1 MKKFALALAA
11 ASISVT
17 GMAAPAFAGTASS
30 KTIKVEYADLNLN
43 TMNGQATLERRLDKA
58 AKRACDFNDAR
69 TGTRIQS
76 KAAKECLAKARA
88 SAKQQFAA
96 VMEDQ
101 RRGG

>member
-17 GMAAPAFAGTASS
+17 GMAAPAFASETKS
-30 KTIKVEYADLNLN
+30 VNVRYDDLNLN
-43 TMNGQATLERRLDKA
+43 TVSGQETLERRLEKA
-58 AKRACDFNDAR
+58 AKQVCGYDDHK
-69 TGTRIQS
+69 TGSRIRSLVTRQ
-76 KAAKECLAKARA
+76 CLAKARA
-88 SAKQQFAA
+88 AAKQQFAA